1 MKLIKLFRTFVH
13 ESSKEFLNESKID
26 ISSTILDVLKNLIS
40 SSSREEW
47 VKWANLILSAARSE
61 VDYPNNEIE
70 YLYYDS
76 GKIFQEY
83 RGKQQE
89 IKLGKALQKILVSIE
104 PEIIIDQGEF
114 GDFVNFIGGKLKDS
128 HQDEYQLVSGDDIAK
143 YYDINNTN
151 IVEGTTL
158 YKSCMRDKDPNTF
171 NLYTKNSDVISLL
184 VRLDE
189 GKASTRALVW
199 KLDGQGGV
207 DYFVDRIY
215 SNDEPIKKIGGIEKF
230 IESKFPGK
238 KYVIKQN
245 NENWISNVDIKLK
258 LRYLDFTLYP
268 FVDTFSYLYFPYENW
283 DMGKFS
289 VKLNTSGGFLSNREE
304 WQRYPEYLCFRLYD
318 HVKGSREPFNCKI
331 VDEKVGIYHYLGNAD
346 ISDILYFLKKTKTL
360 DYDTAEKLFTRVNS
374 IFDKKTRDYK
384 NFDRDEIIFQIL
396 SKHVQI
402 KVENGEGI
410 MSPRLSSYILFSDKK
425 YYVKILQK
433 FKKFF
438 GLWDL
443 WYLLEGISRGETDSK
458 DIIESMALSLDE
470 GLSIDTFILFDKALQ
485 WSLSDEYFNPSG
497 GWTIERKLDESVWS
511 FNLEI
516 PLQGLKKNHRL
527 YFDNSFEFYFKNKLG
542 VLCEYMCRFDMDSGI
557 GKKINWIIKSS
568 GRIEFLNFL
577 DILYSRT
584 TGIKEW
590 ASKVLPQFIDNLAQ
604 RLSTE
609 ELIENN
615 TVRVS
620 LVSILSRDQ
629 IVELFDKLNQKGYP
643 SHILNNEADKWGI
656 ENKRYKSS
664 LLKSIGHKIKRF
676 SSFRDEK

>member
-1 MKLIKLFRTFVH
+1 MKWIKLFEAFVY
-13 ESSKEFLNESKID
+13 ESYEESLNESKID

-40 SSSREEW
+40 PSSREEW
-47 VKWANLILSAARSE
+47 VKWANLILSAARSG

-70 YLYYDS
+70 YLYSDS

-89 IKLGKALQKILVSIE
+89 IKLGKALQRILKSIE
-104 PEIIIDQGEF
+104 PYIIIDGTEF
-114 GDFVNFIGGKLKDS
+114 GNFVNFIQGKLNDLP
-128 HQDEYQLVSGDDIAK
+128 QDEYQLVSGDDIAK
-143 YYDINNTN
+143 YYDQNNTN
-151 IVEGTTL
+151 IVKGTTL
-158 YKSCMRDKDPNTF
+158 YKSCMADKDPNIF

-184 VRLDE
+184 FHLDG
-189 GKASTRALVW
+189 GKVSTRALVW

-258 LRYLDFTLYP
+258 LRYLDFTHYP
-268 FVDTFSYLYFPYENW
+268 YLDSFSYLYFPYENW
-283 DMGKFS
+283 DIGKFE
-289 VKLNTSGGFLSNREE
+289 VKLNTSGGFLSNRGE
-304 WQRYPEYLCFRLYD
+304 WQRYPEYLCFRLMD
-318 HVKGSREPFNCKI
+318 HRNSTREPFNCKI
-331 VDEKVGIYHYLGNAD
+331 VDEKVGIFYYLGDTN

-360 DYDTAEKLFTRVNS
+360 DYDTTEKLFNRVNN
-374 IFDKKTRDYK
+374 IFNEETRDYK
-384 NFDRDEIIFQIL
+384 NFNRDEIIFQIL
-396 SKHVQI
+396 SKHIQI
-402 KVENGEGI
+402 KLQNGEGA
-410 MSPRLSSYILFSDKK
+410 MSPRLYSYILFSDKK

-433 FKKFF
+433 FKRYFS
-438 GLWDL
+438 LWDL
-443 WYLLEGISRGETDSK
+443 WFLLEGIFRGEADSK
-458 DIIESMALSLDE
+458 DIIESMALSVDE
-470 GLSIDTFILFDKALQ
+470 GLSIDTFIIFDKALE
-485 WSLSDEYFNPSG
+485 WSLSDKYFNPFG
-497 GWTIERKLDESVWS
+497 GWTIKRKLDDLVGSLS
-511 FNLEI
+511 LQI

-527 YFDNSFEFYFKNKLG
+527 YFDNLFKFYFRNVLG
-542 VLCEYMCRFDMDSGI
+542 VLCEYMSRFDMDSNM
-557 GKKINWIIKSS
+557 GKKIDWIIKSS

-577 DILYSRT
+577 EILSSEE

-590 ASKVLPQFIDNLAQ
+590 ASKVLPQFIDNLAG

-620 LVSILSRDQ
+620 LLSILSGDQ
-629 IVELFDKLNQKGYP
+629 VVELFDKLNQKGYP
-643 SHILNNEADKWGI
+643 SHILNNELDKWGI

-676 SSFRDEK
+676 SSFRN